1 MEHAGG
7 NNERLTLQT
16 KLRGASVFAI
26 TKLWSKPL
34 LAPPGHLESTSP
46 SLKLSYRLHCH
57 LRHRHQLQNVVI
69 FITITITVQD
79 DDNKNHLVG
88 VLRSKTVPA
97 TEAIAPVGINLS
109 ETGVKL
115 EVWGEERCKGK
126 GGGQCERAQRRKGAK
141 NWRLKKGPTK
151 EKENKKEVGG
161 TKKKAPVCS
170 HPHHMILKPSGP
182 TLMVVILR
190 MI

>member
-1 MEHAGG
+1 M
-7 NNERLTLQT
+7 
-16 KLRGASVFAI
+16 
-26 TKLWSKPL
+26 
-34 LAPPGHLESTSP
+34 
-46 SLKLSYRLHCH
+46 
-57 LRHRHQLQNVVI
+57 
-69 FITITITVQD
+69 
-79 DDNKNHLVG
+79 
-88 VLRSKTVPA
+88 PA

-126 GGGQCERAQRRKGAK
+126 GGGQCERAQRSKGAK

-190 MI
+190 MIKLMPMMMVVVMMKMMRKMRKKMALAIDLVSSQVEVNMVGQVQRCCCCHCT